1 VKIMKQLNDNI
12 YNKNLGRE
20 EPKLKLWR
28 SAGLLLTYK
37 CNCKCQFCYY
47 NCNPEKTGLMT
58 VETAINTFLA
68 LKKLGGDYAK
78 IHLTGG
84 EPFLCFDRLC
94 EILKEAKK
102 QKLGKIDLIETNGFW
117 AENEKTIKERL
128 KTLDELG
135 MDRLKISCDAF
146 HQEYVDIE
154 PVRRLAKT
162 AIEILGP
169 DRVLVR
175 WQKFLDNPVKMK
187 NISQEEKNKNY
198 VSCLKQYPCRFTG
211 RAAAA
216 LAQQLASL
224 PIEKIRPLNCKAD
237 FLGAKS
243 VHVDPYGNVFSGT
256 CSGIIIGNVT
266 DTPLDEIWQ
275 KFYPPNSE
283 FIKTLFGSGPAGLL
297 EMNQTNGYK
306 IAGRYA
312 DKCHL
317 CTDIRQLLFDKGLHK
332 STIGPADCYE

>member
-1 VKIMKQLNDNI
+1 MKQLNDNI

-47 NCNPEKTGLMT
+47 NCGPEKDGLMT
-58 VETAINTFLA
+58 VEAAINTLLS
-68 LKKLGGDYAK
+68 LKKLSGDSAK

-84 EPFLCFDRLC
+84 EPFLYFDRLC

-102 QKLGKIDLIETNGFW
+102 QKLGKTDLIETSGFW
-117 AENEKTIKERL
+117 AENEKIIKERL
-128 KTLDELG
+128 KILDELG
-135 MDRLKISCDAF
+135 MDRFKISCDAF

-154 PVRRLAKT
+154 PVRQLAKI
-162 AIEILGP
+162 AAEILGR

-175 WQKFLDNPVKMK
+175 WQKCLDNPVKMK
-187 NISQEEKNKNY
+187 NITQDEKNKNY
-198 VSCLKQYPCRFTG
+198 ISALKQYPCRFTG
-211 RAAAA
+211 RAATS
-216 LAQQLASL
+216 LAEQLASI
-224 PIEKIRPLNCKAD
+224 PIEKIRSLNCKAD

-243 VHVDPYGNVFSGT
+243 VHVDPYGNIFSGT

-266 DTPLDEIWQ
+266 DTPLEEIWQ
-275 KFYPPNSE
+275 QLDPPNSE
-283 FIKTLFGSGPAGLL
+283 FIKILFESGPASLL
-297 EMNQTNGYK
+297 EQAVNNGYK

-317 CTDIRQLLFDKGLHK
+317 CTDIRQFLFNKGLYK